1 MTNTLFTRSS
11 LGFARVAAVSP
22 ELRVADC
29 AFNAQAIIAALREC
43 KTRGAQLAA
52 FPELCLTGY
61 TCGDLFFQTALLDGA
76 LAALDRIAEET
87 LRLNMACVVGLP
99 ILLEGRLF
107 NCAAFVCAGRVMGLV
122 PKTYL
127 PTYNEFYEGRWFAS
141 ARELPRAEVE
151 IIGERVPITPR
162 QIFAA
167 SNMPGFALGIE
178 ICEDVWA
185 VNPPSGDLALAG
197 ATLIVNPSASPET
210 LGKMEYRREL
220 VKQQSAR
227 CLAAYVYA
235 ASGPGES
242 SSDLVFS
249 GHSLICENGALLA
262 ESARFE
268 FGAQMILADVDVQ
281 RLTHERM
288 NNSSFRG
295 AGGWVENTYP
305 ILNTQYFNLPDVDAA
320 PQTPL
325 ARPLA
330 QNPFVPQDKT
340 QRAKNCREIFNI
352 QSTGLAKRLRHT
364 GVKTVTIGISGGL
377 DSTLA
382 LLVAIRAFD
391 TLALPRAGIIA
402 ITMPGFGTT
411 DRTYGN
417 ALAMMKALGVTAR
430 EIPIRQAVL
439 QHFADIGHDPATHDV
454 TYENAQARER
464 TQILMDVANKS
475 GGFVVG
481 TGDLSELALGWL
493 TFNGDHM
500 SMYHVNAGV
509 PKTLVRYMVK
519 WCADEEFGG
528 EVSAVLRDIA
538 ATPITPEL
546 LPLKDGQLQQ
556 KTEDTV
562 GPYILHDFFLYY
574 AVRYGFAP
582 RKVFYLAREA
592 FDPNAKWKMQN
603 ANQFSSQ
610 EILKWLNVFYAR
622 FFSQQFKRNAMPD
635 GPKIGSVALSPRGD
649 WRMPADAS
657 PAVWKAEL
665 ERIQNA
671 QSQP

>member
-1 MTNTLFTRSS
+1 MTHSLFTRSS

-22 ELRVADC
+22 EMRVADC
-29 AFNAQAIIAALREC
+29 AFNTQAIIAALRQAKE
-43 KTRGAQLAA
+43 RGAQLVA
-52 FPELCLTGY
+52 FPELCITGY
-61 TCGDLFFQTALLDGA
+61 TCGDLFFQTTLLDGA
-76 LAALDRIAEET
+76 RAGLERIAEET
-87 LRLNMACVVGLP
+87 RKLNAACVVGLP
-99 ILLEGRLF
+99 ILQSGRLY

-127 PTYNEFYEGRWFAS
+127 PTYNEFYEGRWFTSAS
-141 ARELPRAEVE
+141 GMAIGQMELA
-151 IIGERVPITPR
+151 GGAVPIGPR
-162 QIFAA
+162 QIFEAA
-167 SNMPGFALGIE
+167 NMPGCAVGIE

-185 VNPPSGDLALAG
+185 VNPPSGELALAG

-235 ASGPGES
+235 GSGPGES

-249 GHSLICENGALLA
+249 GHSLICENGTMLA

-268 FGAQMILADVDVQ
+268 FGAQIILADVDLG
-281 RLTHERM
+281 RLAHERM

-295 AGGWVENTYP
+295 AAGWGLGIDPAPKFV
-305 ILNTQYFNLPDVDAA
+305 LPSAEEDQPV
-320 PQTPL
+320 PL

-340 QRAKNCREIFNI
+340 QRAKNCREIFSI

-391 TLALPRAGIIA
+391 KLGLPRAGILA

-430 EIPIRQAVL
+430 EVPIRNAVL
-439 QHFADIGHDPATHDV
+439 GHFADIGHDPATHDV

-509 PKTLVRYMVK
+509 PKTLVRYMVE
-519 WCADEEFGG
+519 WCADEEFNG
-528 EVSAVLRDIA
+528 EVSDVLRDIA

-546 LPLKDGQLQQ
+546 LPLKDGELQQ

-574 AVRYGFAP
+574 AVRYGFPP

-592 FDPNAKWKMQN
+592 FSPLSPGGAGGGQT
-603 ANQFSSQ
+603 FSAD

-635 GPKIGSVALSPRGD
+635 GPKVGSVALSPRGD

-657 PAVWKAEL
+657 SAVWKAEL
-665 ERIQNA
+665 DQIQNA
-671 QSQP
+671 QSQS